1 MFFDVKILSI
11 AFLSIE
17 MIFYPQI
24 CLTIAVFLG
33 LKYSKNMSAEILNED
48 FVDNGDGT
56 VTSKKHGL
64 MWVKTDS
71 MNDLKKWVNY
81 QESKDYARELSE
93 NKFAGYDDWRL
104 PNKDEMSTLY
114 HKNLSN
120 TDQFGKTIHISDR
133 FSSGGGFSMVAQQV
147 PGRMRTWVLN
157 IRDGE
162 FNHPEG
168 LWTITEAARAV
179 RKI

>member
-1 MFFDVKILSI
+1 MN
-11 AFLSIE
+11 IE
-17 MIFYPQI
+17 DI
-24 CLTIAVFLG
+24 
-33 LKYSKNMSAEILNED
+33 KND

-64 MWVKTDS
+64 MWSKTDS

-81 QESKDYARELSE
+81 QESKDYAREMSE

-104 PNKDEMSTLY
+104 PAKDEMSTLY
-114 HKNLSN
+114 NEAYIN
-120 TDQFGKTIHISDR
+120 TDQFGKTIHISDQ
-133 FSSGGGFSMVAQQV
+133 FAPAGGFSMVAQQV

-162 FNHPEG
+162 FTHPEG
-168 LWTITEAARAV
+168 LWTITEAARAF
-179 RKI
+179 RDI